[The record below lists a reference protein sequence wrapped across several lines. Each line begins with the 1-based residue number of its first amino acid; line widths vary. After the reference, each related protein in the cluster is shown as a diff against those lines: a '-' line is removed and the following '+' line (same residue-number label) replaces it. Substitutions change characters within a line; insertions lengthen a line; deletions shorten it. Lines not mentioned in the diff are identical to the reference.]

1 MSRDFSKSRWPE
13 VREMIKTNW
22 DLIDEEDIDNF
33 RGKLDLLSDKIQQVY
48 SYSKERAD
56 QELMEF
62 KKALNPKK
70 SQPHTYYLPNKN
82 IVY

>member
-13 VREMIKTNW
+13 VREMIKMNW
-22 DLIDEEDIDNF
+22 DLIEEEELDGF

-48 SYSKERAD
+48 CYSKERAD
-56 QELMEF
+56 NELLEF

-70 SQPHTYYLPNKN
+70 GPTYYLPNKN

>member
-13 VREMIKTNW
+13 VREMIKMNW
-22 DLIDEEDIDNF
+22 DLIEDEELDGF

-56 QELMEF
+56 LELMEF
-62 KKALNPKK
+62 KKGLNPRKG
-70 SQPHTYYLPNKN
+70 PTYYLPNKN